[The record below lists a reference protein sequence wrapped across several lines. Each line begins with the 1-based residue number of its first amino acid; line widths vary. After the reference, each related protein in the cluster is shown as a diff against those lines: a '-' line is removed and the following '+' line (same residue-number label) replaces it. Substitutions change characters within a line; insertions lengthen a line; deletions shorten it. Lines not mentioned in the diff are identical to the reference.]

1 MVFRRNRGR
10 KDEWKQQTV
19 VPVSALPCW
28 HTEQLC
34 HPFQAPGLSVL
45 CVWLPQ
51 PRGPEWVGKSG
62 TSDRLFSNNN
72 AILCL
77 KMSSVKHALSP
88 YSPRP
93 GGREVGGWCERGEAK
108 AQKGTHPQPRILGQ
122 RKKNHRRSLAG
133 SGRPLLLEMEKDPQ
147 LQNLW
152 AFLCE
157 ETCANCLLRD
167 PEKVLLLVGSSTPPE
182 GLPSR
187 ASAPG

>member
-1 MVFRRNRGR
+1 MSGSS
-10 KDEWKQQTV
+10 QTV

-28 HTEQLC
+28 HTERLC

-62 TSDRLFSNNN
+62 TSDGLFSNNN

-108 AQKGTHPQPRILGQ
+108 AQKGTHPQPRILGH
-122 RKKNHRRSLAG
+122 RKKNHMSWLVSMATRLQICPAVMSPMDRLEVD
-133 SGRPLLLEMEKDPQ
+133 RCIILL
-147 LQNLW
+147 
-152 AFLCE
+152 
-157 ETCANCLLRD
+157 
-167 PEKVLLLVGSSTPPE
+167 
-182 GLPSR
+182 
-187 ASAPG
+187 